1 MNIMTMIPSVVR
13 NEEQASHHI
22 NIVSHYD
29 DVTLL
34 DKSEKLIQ
42 IIKLNGLDCISRDEQ
57 SLNAYKIRINNL
69 LKGLS
74 SEFALYTWEVRKKV
88 GDYPAGEY
96 AEGYAKE
103 LNDRYRSKIE
113 SSEIY
118 KNDLYLAIITKQPEG
133 LINLGFSILQQFNQT
148 LDKEQR
154 QQHLAKRHLELSDM
168 TRKVMSAMSDYGSEL
183 LSVYEKDGIKFSAPL
198 SFISQLINI
207 DGHAIPL
214 VKNDAAKLL
223 SRKRLFF
230 NNRAGTVEFREADG
244 NSRFAAMLAIKGYSP
259 RTSQGMLD
267 ELSRLKCEYL
277 VTQSYRFYDRQNA
290 KTKVRDQQKE
300 MEQTQD
306 ESITQTIQLDDSF
319 DETASGEVGLG
330 LHHFTMACYADSLDE
345 LKQHIGT
352 ITSIFADLD
361 ITCVREDVAS
371 ECAFWSQLPGNFG
384 YALRS
389 ATISTRNMAG
399 LASFHNYHRGRL
411 AGNYWG
417 DAVTVLETL
426 AGTPYYFNFHHKDVG
441 NFLVFG
447 AMGSGKTVLIG
458 LLIAQSMKFGGKRVI
473 FDKDR
478 GLEIFVRA
486 MGGTYERIKP
496 GVSTGFN
503 PCQLEDNVENRAFL
517 ASLLGR
523 MLTVHQ
529 DTISE
534 ADAEVITNA
543 IDGMYRLEPST
554 RQLCH
559 IASFFGTRKVGSLR
573 NRFDQWHSS
582 GQFAW
587 LFDNEVDSL
596 NLISSVLGFDIGSIL
611 NDVDCKTP
619 ALMYLTYRVQQ
630 SMAGQRGMI
639 FFDEGWLALSDHYF
653 RSLINDLSRTPRKK
667 NIIFGLATQVANDTA
682 DSTVSKA
689 INESAF
695 CKIFFPNSSA
705 DRSVYMDS
713 FGLTEHE
720 YQLVKS
726 LPDDQ
731 FYFLLI
737 HGHGVNKETVI
748 ARLDL
753 SSMKE
758 DIAIISGRESSLV
771 LLDKIRA
778 EVGDNPTD
786 WLPIFKSNIRSS
798 T

>member
-1 MNIMTMIPSVVR
+1 MINMIPRFVR
-13 NEEQASHHI
+13 SEEPASRHI
-22 NIVSHYD
+22 NIISHYD

-34 DKSEKLIQ
+34 DKSDKLIQ
-42 IIKLNGLDCISRDEQ
+42 IIKLNGLDCISRDEL

-69 LKGLS
+69 LKGFS
-74 SEFALYTWEVRKKV
+74 SEFAFYTWEVRKKV
-88 GDYPAGEY
+88 TEYPQGEFS
-96 AEGYAKE
+96 GSYAKE
-103 LNDRYRSKIE
+103 LNDRYRNKIHA
-113 SSEIY
+113 SQMY
-118 KNDLYLAIITKQPEG
+118 KNDLYLALITKQPEG
-133 LINLGFSILQQFNQT
+133 LINRGFSLLQQFNQA

-154 QQHLAKRHLELSDM
+154 QQRLAKRHLELSDM
-168 TRKVMSAMSDYGSEL
+168 TRKVMSAMSDYGCEL
-183 LSVYEKDGIKFSAPL
+183 LSVYENKGIKFSAPL
-198 SFISQLINI
+198 EFISTLINI
-207 DGHAIPL
+207 DDHTIPIEA
-214 VKNDAAKLL
+214 NDVAKLL
-223 SRKRLFF
+223 TRKRLFF
-230 NNRAGTVEFREADG
+230 NNRAGTVEFRAADG
-244 NSRFAAMLAIKGYSP
+244 KSRFAAMLAIKGYSP

-267 ELSRLKCEYL
+267 ELGRLKCEYL
-277 VTQSYRFYDRQNA
+277 ITQSYCFYDRQNA
-290 KTKVRDQQKE
+290 KSKVRDQQKE

-306 ESITQTIQLDDSF
+306 ESISQTIQLDESF

-330 LHHFTMACYADSLDE
+330 LHHFTMACYADSLEE
-345 LKQHIGT
+345 LNTNVGIV
-352 ITSIFADLD
+352 TSMFGDLD
-361 ITCVREDVAS
+361 IVCVREEVAC

-399 LASFHNYHRGRL
+399 LASFHNYHLGKL
-411 AGNYWG
+411 TGNYWG
-417 DAVTVLETL
+417 EAVTVLETF

-496 GVSTGFN
+496 GIPTGFN
-503 PCQLEDNVENRAFL
+503 PCQLEDNAENRSFL
-517 ASLLGR
+517 ASLFGR

-529 DTISE
+529 DSLSE
-534 ADAEVITNA
+534 ADAEVITSA
-543 IDGMYRLEPST
+543 IDGMYRLEKSS

-559 IASFFGTRKVGSLR
+559 IASFFGARKAGSLR
-573 NRFDQWHSS
+573 NRFDQWHSN
-582 GQFAW
+582 GQYAW

-596 NLISSVLGFDIGSIL
+596 NLSASVLGFDIGSIL

-619 ALMYLTYRVQQ
+619 ALMYLTYCVQQ

-639 FFDEGWLALSDHYF
+639 FFDEGWLALSDPYF
-653 RSLINDLSRTPRKK
+653 RALINDLSRTPRKK

-682 DSTVSKA
+682 DSSVSKA

-705 DRSVYMDS
+705 DRNVYMDS

-731 FYFLLI
+731 FFFLLI
-737 HGHGVNKETVI
+737 HGHGVNKESVV

-753 SSMKE
+753 SVMKE
-758 DIAIISGRESSLV
+758 DIAIISGRESSLA

-778 EVGDNPTD
+778 EVGDNPAD
-786 WLPIFKSNIRSS
+786 WLPIFKSKIRSS
-798 T
+798 L